1 MNNEMSKTRQMLIEG
16 YIESLEQEQI
26 PWRKGWGNG
35 DSQHNPITNTF
46 YRGINQLLLNYK
58 YGERR
63 YEDPRWLT
71 FNQIMNEGRT
81 LENAKGQ
88 GVPLEKW
95 GIYDREGKKYINV
108 PDMKKI
114 SVEEQLEGREVDA
127 RFCWSCKTFTVFNA
141 SLVKGIEKYEIIRNE
156 FDIDEVG
163 LEMIENY
170 CDATDLAIIECRQS
184 KGEAKAK
191 VKELCLNYLDTGN
204 KKIIAGIGVFAVIL
218 ASML

>member
-1 MNNEMSKTRQMLIEG
+1 
-16 YIESLEQEQI
+16 
-26 PWRKGWGNG
+26 
-35 DSQHNPITNTF
+35 
-46 YRGINQLLLNYK
+46 
-58 YGERR
+58 
-63 YEDPRWLT
+63 
-71 FNQIMNEGRT
+71 
-81 LENAKGQ
+81 
-88 GVPLEKW
+88 
-95 GIYDREGKKYINV
+95 
-108 PDMKKI
+108 MKKI

-127 RFCWSCKTFTVFNA
+127 RFCWSCKT

-184 KGEAKAK
+184 KGEAKMK

-204 KKIIAGIGVFAVIL
+204 KKIIAGISVFAVIL

>member
-1 MNNEMSKTRQMLIEG
+1 
-16 YIESLEQEQI
+16 
-26 PWRKGWGNG
+26 
-35 DSQHNPITNTF
+35 
-46 YRGINQLLLNYK
+46 
-58 YGERR
+58 
-63 YEDPRWLT
+63 
-71 FNQIMNEGRT
+71 
-81 LENAKGQ
+81 
-88 GVPLEKW
+88 
-95 GIYDREGKKYINV
+95 
-108 PDMKKI
+108 MKKI

-170 CDATDLAIIECRQS
+170 CDATDLAIIEGRQS
-184 KGEAKAK
+184 KGEAKMK

-204 KKIIAGIGVFAVIL
+204 KKIIAGISVFAVIL